1 MTSLTQA
8 KRGTRGQHDRGLVVF
23 TALAM
28 NQTRFFEALGNKM
41 REKGYEV
48 AYISFHERSH
58 EYLSTRGARSY
69 NAFDPKPEYLE
80 KIDLDRYSW
89 TSLNQ
94 ILSHEKAA
102 FEIYD
107 SDRLIRKLRG
117 YLAAVEQ
124 VFDELQGEPGR
135 VILIQELGGFLSI
148 IAAFYAAR
156 ARGIDNLFLEPS
168 FFRGRV
174 FIVRNSFAALPVEGP
189 ISEQVSHEVEAY
201 LDEVQAKRNIV
212 IPTKDRHHYRGAW
225 KKLADGRNWK
235 RLARKLADKYLHNKQ
250 EEFGHVGGHVWRHTR
265 MFANSQRLKMHYRP
279 LPDGERF
286 IYYPLHVPA
295 DVALT
300 LRSPECFDQYA
311 LIDYIARC
319 APTDHK
325 AVIKEHPALVGAVEY
340 SRMRDLLRR
349 HDNLILLDPSIN
361 NYDILSR
368 AAVVVTVNSKSG
380 AEALL
385 MGRPVVVLGDAFYAS
400 CRLVHRLENWNKL
413 PSLLGTLVT
422 EWPTPLP
429 DLIKRYFQDV
439 WDWSA
444 AGELYETS
452 AENIANFSDSLIRVM
467 GIGE

>member
-1 MTSLTQA
+1 MTSPTQA
-8 KRGTRGQHDRGLVVF
+8 KPGTRGQLNRGLVVF
-23 TALAM
+23 TTLAM
-28 NQTRFFEALGNKM
+28 NQTRFFEALGNNM

-69 NAFDPKPEYLE
+69 NAFDPQPEYLE

-89 TSLNQ
+89 PSLNL

-102 FEIYD
+102 FESYD

-124 VFDELQGEPGR
+124 VFDELQGETGR

-189 ISEQVSHEVEAY
+189 ISEQVSPEVAAY
-201 LDEVQAKRNIV
+201 LDEVQAKRSIV

-235 RLARKLADKYLHNKQ
+235 RLAQKLADKYLHNKQ

-295 DVALT
+295 DAALT
-300 LRSPECFDQYA
+300 LRTPEFLDQYA
-311 LIDYIARC
+311 LIDYIAR
-319 APTDHK
+319 ALPSSHK
-325 AVIKEHPALVGAVEY
+325 VVIKEHPALVGAVEY
-340 SRMRDLLRR
+340 RRVRDLLRR
-349 HDNLILLDPSIN
+349 RDNLILLDPGIN
-361 NYDILSR
+361 NYEVLGR
-368 AAVVVTVNSKSG
+368 ADAVITVNSKSG
-380 AEALL
+380 AEGLL
-385 MGRPVVVLGDAFYAS
+385 LGRPVIVLGNAFYTP
-400 CRLVHRLENWNKL
+400 CRLVYRAACLRA
-413 PSLLGTLVT
+413 
-422 EWPTPLP
+422 LP
-429 DLIKRYFQDV
+429 DTLAELLSRPPRSDPEGIRRYFQDV
-439 WDWSA
+439 WAHSCR
-444 AGELYETS
+444 GEIYDS
-452 AENIANFSDSLIRVM
+452 SRENIAGLCDALTEVITCS
-467 GIGE
+467 